1 MLLFCVWFHIDIKIL
16 SPKQF
21 LLNSR
26 NKQTEELSR
35 DVKNINSAYVKE
47 IETLK
52 SCIYHGDSLNNSFEI
67 QGPKTVLKKCAS
79 SLQKMIPSNCFQ
91 YQVDGNDDNG
101 TIDTEFTGDKCEKI
115 FEREIDEN
123 TIKSNNDTIDKLVVN
138 DEHHLYSCHT
148 SSKTSSNVK
157 NNKQKL
163 NSDEI
168 KLMSL
173 LESVENSRLY
183 QYRN

>member
-1 MLLFCVWFHIDIKIL
+1 M

-26 NKQTEELSR
+26 KKQTEELSR
-35 DVKNINSAYVKE
+35 EVKNINSAYVKE

-52 SCIYHGDSLNNSFEI
+52 SCNFHGDTLNNSFDI
-67 QGPKTVLKKCAS
+67 QEPKKVLKKCAS
-79 SLQKMIPSNCFQ
+79 SLQKKKSSNCFR
-91 YQVDGNDDNG
+91 YQVDGDDDNG
-101 TIDTEFTGDKCEKI
+101 NVDTEFTGDKCEKI
-115 FEREIDEN
+115 FEREIDIN
-123 TIKSNNDTIDKLVVN
+123 TMKSNNDIMDKMMAK
-138 DEHHLYSCHT
+138 DEHHLYSCRT

-157 NNKQKL
+157 NNKQVL

-173 LESVENSRLY
+173 LESAEHSRLY